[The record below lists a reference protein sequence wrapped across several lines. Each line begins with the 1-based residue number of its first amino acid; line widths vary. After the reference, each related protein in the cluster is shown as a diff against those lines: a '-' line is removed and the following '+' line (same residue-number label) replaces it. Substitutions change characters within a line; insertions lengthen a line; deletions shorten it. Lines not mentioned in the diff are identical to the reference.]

1 MIEGLSPPELVRPRI
16 EAALQ
21 NRFAPLPDGYRQ
33 AFERY
38 QDTHYRR
45 FLLYVNLLGQAAYWS
60 YGLVDL
66 IIIPDAGVLSLW
78 VRTLFIGFFLPVV
91 IAAFRRSQNIRLLDL
106 LLPMQIV
113 VAAVTWF
120 FLLSTSQSQLVGTYQ
135 YAAVIF
141 IVLANL
147 GIQVYFLPSVIAS
160 LTITAVIM
168 TGVYDLADGHSD
180 AVLVF
185 TLVYL
190 PVFLFSLFISWST
203 THDRRR
209 AFLRSILEDLA
220 RQELAE
226 ANLKLAVQAHTDSL
240 TGLHNRRSFEELARR
255 EFARAARNGSPL
267 TLLLIDIDHFKQ
279 VNDTHGHDVGDKVL
293 QSVAKLA
300 KRELREHDVLA
311 RFGGEEF
318 IALLPSLKQDDA
330 YLVAERLRACLA
342 QCRIAVN
349 DSTDITITISIGLSG
364 HRQEAG
370 DLGMMIKA
378 ADKALYQAKEEG
390 RNRVCVAV

>member
-1 MIEGLSPPELVRPRI
+1 MMEALSHSELVRPRI

-21 NRFAPLPDGYRQ
+21 DRFARLPDDCRQ
-33 AFERY
+33 AFELY

-60 YGLVDL
+60 YAFVDM
-66 IIIPDAGVLSLW
+66 IIIPDVGVLSLW
-78 VRTLFIGFFLPVV
+78 VRTLFIGVFLPVV
-91 IAAFRRSQNIRLLDL
+91 LAAFYWSKNVRLLDL

-120 FLLSTSQSQLVGTYQ
+120 LLLGASQSQLVGTYQ

-147 GIQVYFLPSVIAS
+147 GIQVYFLPSVITS
-160 LTITAVIM
+160 LTITAVTM
-168 TGVYDLADGHSD
+168 TGVYDLAEGHGD
-180 AVLVF
+180 AILVF

-203 THDRRR
+203 TQDRRR
-209 AFLRSILEDLA
+209 AFLRSILDDLA

-226 ANLKLAVQAHTDSL
+226 ANRKLAVQAHTDPL

-255 EFARAARNGSPL
+255 EFALAARNGSPMS
-267 TLLLIDIDHFKQ
+267 LLLFDIDHFKH
-279 VNDTHGHDVGDKVL
+279 VNDSYGHDVGDKVL

-300 KRELREHDVLA
+300 KQELRGHDVLA

-318 IALLPSLKQDDA
+318 IALLPSLTQDDA

-342 QCRIAVN
+342 QCRIAVD
-349 DSTDITITISIGLSG
+349 DSTEISITISVGLSRHTLG
-364 HRQEAG
+364 PG
-370 DLGMMIKA
+370 DLGVMIKA
-378 ADKALYQAKEEG
+378 ADKALYQAKKQG
-390 RNRVCVAV
+390 RNRVCVAF

>member
-1 MIEGLSPPELVRPRI
+1 MEDLSQSELVRPRI

-21 NRFAPLPDGYRQ
+21 DRFASLPDGCRE
-33 AFERY
+33 AFELY

-60 YGLVDL
+60 YAFVDM
-66 IIIPDAGVLSLW
+66 IIIPDVGVLSLW
-78 VRTLFIGFFLPVV
+78 VRTVFIGFFLPLVL
-91 IAAFRRSQNIRLLDL
+91 AAFYWSKNIRLLDL

-113 VAAVTWF
+113 IAAVTWF

-147 GIQVYFLPSVIAS
+147 GIQVYFLPSVITS
-160 LTITAVIM
+160 LTITAVTM
-168 TGVYDLADGHSD
+168 TGVYDLAEGNGD
-180 AVLVF
+180 AILVF

-190 PVFLFSLFISWST
+190 PIFLFSLFISWST
-203 THDRRR
+203 TQDRRR

-226 ANLKLAVQAHTDSL
+226 ANRKLVVQAHTDPL
-240 TGLHNRRSFEELARR
+240 TGLHNRRSFEELAQR
-255 EFARAARNGSPL
+255 EFALAARNGSPMS
-267 TLLLIDIDHFKQ
+267 LLLLDIDHFKQ
-279 VNDTHGHDVGDKVL
+279 VNDTYGHDVGDKVL

-300 KRELREHDVLA
+300 KQELRGHDVLA

-318 IALLPSLKQDDA
+318 IALLPSLTKDDA

-342 QCRIAVN
+342 QCRIAA
-349 DSTDITITISIGLSG
+349 DESTEVSITISIGLSR
-364 HRQEAG
+364 HTLDPG
-370 DLGMMIKA
+370 DLELMIKA
-378 ADKALYQAKEEG
+378 ADKALYQAKKEG
-390 RNRVCVAV
+390 RNRVCVAL